1 MENVMLISGSS
12 HLELSNKIASC
23 LDIELCDCVC
33 DRFSNTEVRIFIN
46 ESIRNKDVYIIQTG
60 TFLSDKSF
68 SVNDYI
74 METLVMIDAC
84 KRSMARSVSLI
95 MPNYPYARQDKKDKS
110 RAPISSKLLANLL
123 TCAGIDR
130 LIVMELHSA
139 QIQGFFDIPV
149 DNLYSTNLFVK
160 YLEENVLSGYDL
172 EQRREK
178 FIMVSPDAG
187 STKRTLKYAEKM
199 RLGTAIMHKQRNY
212 TVKNRVDKTIVICD
226 REELIGKTAII
237 CDDMCDTGGTLI
249 KSIETLVKNGVRDV
263 ICVLTHGILSGP
275 AIERINCCDY
285 ISEVIVCDT
294 IPQVLNLERCP
305 KLKIVDISGLLSD
318 VIYRIQSGGSI
329 SKLFS

>member
-1 MENVMLISGSS
+1 MENVVLISGSS
-12 HLELSNKIASC
+12 HSKLSNKIANY
-23 LDIELCDCVC
+23 LGVELCDCVC
-33 DRFSNTEVRIFIN
+33 DRFSNTEIRIFIN

-74 METLVMIDAC
+74 IETLIMIDAC
-84 KRSMARSVSLI
+84 KRSMARTVNLI

-123 TCAGIDR
+123 TSAGIDR
-130 LIVMELHSA
+130 LIVMELHSP

-149 DNLYSTNLFVK
+149 DNLYSTNLLVK
-160 YLEENVLSGYDL
+160 YLEDNVLGSYDL

-212 TVKNRVDKTIVICD
+212 TIKNHVDKTIVICE
-226 REELIGKTAII
+226 REQLVGKTALI

-249 KSIETLVKNGVRDV
+249 KSIETLIKNGVRDV

-275 AIERINCCDY
+275 AIERLNSCEY
-285 ISEVIVCDT
+285 ISKVIVCDT
-294 IPQVLNLERCP
+294 IPQTLNLRRCP
-305 KLKIVDISGLLSD
+305 KLEVVDISHLLSN
-318 VIYRIQSGGSI
+318 VIYKIQSGGSI
-329 SKLFS
+329 SALFS